1 MAHPPTC
8 APLPK
13 WAPLSP
19 GEPDWFPGHRDSNPT
34 SGEPA
39 CSGPPWQGPFSWP
52 SWLLPRPMVADI
64 SNSTILSIPPKTS
77 GSARRLVS
85 SRLCSTLPATQQ
97 YKQTPP
103 AARIDKRYNT
113 QSASCKKQNGTVSQV
128 YCTLTEEGE
137 SSRCGVCDSSESD
150 KAHPPHLA
158 LDGSD
163 R

>member
-85 SRLCSTLPATQQ
+85 SHLCSTLPATQQ

-113 QSASCKKQNGTVSQV
+113 QSESYPKAKRDGVSGVLHPHRGGGEQQV
-128 YCTLTEEGE
+128 RGLRLVRVG
-137 SSRCGVCDSSESD
+137 
-150 KAHPPHLA
+150 
-158 LDGSD
+158 
-163 R
+163 